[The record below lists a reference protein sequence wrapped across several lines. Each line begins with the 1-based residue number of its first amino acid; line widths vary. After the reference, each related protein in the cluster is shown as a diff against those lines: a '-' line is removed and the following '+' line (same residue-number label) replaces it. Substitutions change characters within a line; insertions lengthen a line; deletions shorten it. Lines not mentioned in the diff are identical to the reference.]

1 VTTDN
6 VERRLREHLAATAS
20 PMPDDLRRAILEEF
34 PGHGQ
39 AGPGSPWLRRI
50 SRLSLV
56 AAVVAAVIVAVVN
69 TPLIFDRIGIGP
81 GSRPSPSPAFTWDA
95 VLGFREYPIQSN
107 PSMDAYGNQSV
118 WSYLHAAGG
127 VHDPTRYV
135 PFTEF
140 DGGARDAWVDAAH
153 DGLAVGFVLG
163 DDALTL
169 QPWGRGPT
177 QTEAA
182 IVAWRDPFGG
192 PVEASGV
199 IEVDA
204 ACGDGIDV
212 SIDQGGRTL
221 EQFSLPNGTQA
232 YDLALEMGRGET
244 LYVRVEPGSSGSAD
258 CDRTWLT
265 LTLTR

>member
-1 VTTDN
+1 MTDDF
-6 VERRLREHLAATAS
+6 EGRLEEHLAATAS
-20 PMPDDLRRAILEEF
+20 RMPPDLRRSILEEF

-39 AGPGSPWLRRI
+39 AGPRPPWLGRI
-50 SRLSLV
+50 GRLSF
-56 AAVVAAVIVAVVN
+56 AAGVLAAVIVAVVN
-69 TPLIFDRIGIGP
+69 APLIFDRTGLGP
-81 GSRPSPSPAFTWDA
+81 GGRPSNSPAFVWDA
-95 VLGFREYPIQSN
+95 VLGFREFPIQSN

-135 PFTEF
+135 RFTEF

-177 QTEAA
+177 ETEAA
-182 IVAWRDPFGG
+182 IVAWRDPVGG
-192 PVEASGV
+192 PVAVSGV

-212 SIDQGGRTL
+212 SIDQGGRPI
-221 EQFSLPNGTQA
+221 EEFSLPNGTRA
-232 YDLALEMGRGET
+232 FDLAPEMSRGET

-258 CDRTWLT
+258 CDTTWLT
-265 LTLTR
+265 LTVTR